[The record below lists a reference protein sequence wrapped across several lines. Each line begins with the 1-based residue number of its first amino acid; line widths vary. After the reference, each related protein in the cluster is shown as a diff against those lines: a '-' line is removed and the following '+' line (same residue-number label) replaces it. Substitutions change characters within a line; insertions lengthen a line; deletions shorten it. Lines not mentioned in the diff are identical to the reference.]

1 MISVNG
7 ITKTYGKKTSVE
19 NLSFNVEKGH
29 VVGFLGP
36 NGSGKSTTMRMILG
50 LDKPNE
56 GEVLIDGKRYEE
68 LKDPLTVVGS
78 LLNAS
83 ALQKGR
89 TARQH
94 LKIIAAAN
102 AIQDERIEECLNM
115 VGLNEVADREATEFS
130 LGMKQRLGIA
140 AALLGDPDYLILDEP
155 VNGLDP
161 VGIHWVREFMTNL
174 AINFNKGILISS
186 HQIGELSKMAHDL
199 VVIGNGKLISASTM
213 EEFTENA
220 KTKIDVSSPQ
230 IDILSEELKKIKDVK
245 VEKTS
250 SGIVVSGAPS
260 QMIGEIALRNSI
272 VLTQLTNRNSLEEA
286 FLSATHS
293 AQEFDQK

>member
-7 ITKTYGKKTSVE
+7 ITKIYGKKTSVE

-83 ALQKGR
+83 SLQKGR

-102 AIQDERIEECLNM
+102 GIQDERIEECLNM
-115 VGLNEVADREATEFS
+115 VGLNEVADREANEFS

-140 AALLGDPDYLILDEP
+140 AALLGDPDYFILDEP

-230 IDILSEELKKIKDVK
+230 IDLLSEELKKIKDVK

-260 QMIGEIALRNSI
+260 QMIGEIALKNSI